1 MARAVFYALL
11 ITFTSDAL
19 CSAYKPPTV
28 LVSILVRNKQ
38 HTLPYF
44 LSQFEA
50 LNYPKSRISLW

>member
-1 MARAVFYALL
+1 MAHVFVYALL
-11 ITFTSDAL
+11 LMFTSDAL

-44 LSQFEA
+44 LSHFED
-50 LNYPKSRISLW
+50 LNYPKNRMSLW